1 MMPPKME
8 RKTSPR
14 ASRALSAEAR
24 QAITRTLRVPKPGPR
39 PDPARVAQAAR
50 RLRRQLGAEAVL
62 NGEGDAAAFSGDKWF
77 AATPPDLVVRPRSV
91 AQVAAVLKT
100 AAAFSLPVTPRG
112 AGYGCVGGC
121 VPRHGGIALDM
132 TGMDRILEIS
142 TADGVARVE
151 AGVVTGRLQKAVRE
165 LGWFYPPDP
174 ASLRHSTIGG
184 NIAANAGGPRCL
196 KYGVTRNYVLGLTVV
211 LPGGQIARVGGRT
224 VKNKVGF
231 DFTGLFT
238 GSEGMLGVIAE
249 AVLRIIPHPPQRA
262 ALSCCFATMP
272 AAAKAVQEV
281 FQAGFL
287 PAALEIAD
295 AFTLES
301 ARKHL
306 GADLVPPGKSHLLL
320 EVDGQEKTV
329 AAEIAMLAELMK
341 KLGALSIDQAAGEE
355 GCERLW
361 GLRRGFSESLKATGL
376 TKLNEDVVVPRG
388 RLVDL
393 MRFAAGLQKKHGF
406 PVACFGHAGDGN
418 IHVNIMVP
426 DPSDKAVQRK
436 MSLALDELF
445 AQVIAWEGA
454 ITGEHGVGLAKARW
468 WPRAADK
475 TLDALHRA
483 VKNAID
489 PAGMMNPGKF
499 LG

>member
-1 MMPPKME
+1 MKPG
-8 RKTSPR
+8 
-14 ASRALSAEAR
+14 LSAGAR
-24 QAITRTLRVPKPGPR
+24 RAITRSLKVPPPGPR
-39 PDPARVAQAAR
+39 PDAGTVERAVR
-50 RLRRQLGAEAVL
+50 RLRRALGADAVL
-62 NGEGDAAAFSGDKWF
+62 ADAAQAGAFAGDKWF
-77 AATPPDLVVRPRSV
+77 AATVPDLVVRPRSV
-91 AQVAAVLKT
+91 EEVAAVLRV
-100 AAAFSLPVTPRG
+100 AADLGLPVTPRG
-112 AGYGCVGGC
+112 AGFGYVGGC
-121 VPRHGGIALDM
+121 VPRHGGVALDM
-132 TGMDRILEIS
+132 SGMDRILEIS

-151 AGVVTGRLQKAVRE
+151 AGVVTARLQKAVRE
-165 LGWFYPPDP
+165 AGWFYPPDP

-211 LPGGQIARVGGRT
+211 LPGGEVARVGGRT
-224 VKNKVGF
+224 IKNKTGF

-249 AVLRIIPHPPQRA
+249 ATLRIIPHPPARA
-262 ALSCCFATMP
+262 VLSCCFPTLP
-272 AAAKAVQEV
+272 AAARAVQEV

-295 AFTLES
+295 AFTLEA
-301 ARKHL
+301 ARRHL
-306 GADLVPPGKSHLLL
+306 GADLVPPGKSHLLI
-320 EVDGQEKTV
+320 EVDGQEATV
-329 AAEIAMLAELMK
+329 AVEIGMLAELMRG
-341 KLGALSIDQAAGEE
+341 LGAVGIEQESGEE

-361 GLRRGFSESLKATGL
+361 KLRRGFSESLKATGL

-426 DPSDKAVQRK
+426 DPEDRAAQKRMAA
-436 MSLALDELF
+436 ALDELF
-445 AQVIAWEGA
+445 ERVLAWEGA

-468 WPRAADK
+468 WRRAAGREVDR
-475 TLDALHRA
+475 LHRA
-483 VKNAID
+483 VKSAID
-489 PAGMMNPGKF
+489 PRGILNPGKF